1 MGGRMSSKETYSAN
15 KDRVYEIYGIPP
27 KEKKKFS
34 IHHIIF
40 RREGGTNEKSN
51 LCPLPIE
58 QHRQLHMKVD
68 QEEGSIWTRIIYK
81 HRRPKHHHP
90 RRGR

>member
-1 MGGRMSSKETYSAN
+1 MSNKETYNSN

-58 QHRQLHMKVD
+58 QHRALHIKVD
-68 QEEGSIWTRIIYK
+68 EEEGGVWTKIVTH
-81 HRRPKHHHP
+81 HRRRKNKHP
-90 RRGR
+90 RRRR